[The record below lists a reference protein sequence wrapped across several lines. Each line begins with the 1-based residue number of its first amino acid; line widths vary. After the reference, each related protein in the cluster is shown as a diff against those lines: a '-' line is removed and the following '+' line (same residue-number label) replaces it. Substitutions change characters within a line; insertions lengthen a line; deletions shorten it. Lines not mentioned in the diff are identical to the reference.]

1 MNPVKKLAAI
11 HDLSGIGRTSLTSL
25 IPIFS
30 TMGIQVCP
38 FPTAVLSSNTSF
50 FKDFTFVD
58 LTSTMVDYMEHWK
71 QIDMDFDCIY
81 SGFLGSSKQ
90 VDILLDFINHYK
102 TENNL
107 VVVDP
112 VMGDRGI
119 LYPTIDENLVEK
131 MKELVRVSDIITPN
145 FTEAKILIGREYTE
159 EISLGKIKK
168 LLRLLA
174 DMGPRIVVITSVPN
188 LEESSLSVYAYDREN
203 EDYWRVDCEYIDAEF
218 PGTGDSFT
226 SVLVA
231 SLLNGDSLPIAMDK
245 SVQFILLAIKE
256 SYGFKYNKGE
266 GILLEKVLGS
276 LKLPIAES
284 KYRKI

>member
-284 KYRKI
+284 RYRKI